1 MVLGAVPK
9 LEFGNEKTMSES
21 QVPVSD
27 SGKVD
32 ADLIERCRGGDAEAW
47 DALFDKYYPVAAR
60 FVFQLSADFNH
71 EDTEEICQE
80 TFLAVV
86 RNLASFQGKS
96 SFQTWLLRVA
106 ANKAMDFRGKS
117 RAEKRGGSM
126 VHFSLDGA
134 GERLDPPSRC
144 PAPDTL
150 LVNAETSRLIRQS
163 LDQLD
168 DACRE
173 IIELRYYG
181 DLSYAEIATELR
193 LNPKTVSSRLS
204 KCLDRLCLI
213 AKKMFPP
220 EHSFAV

>member
-1 MVLGAVPK
+1 
-9 LEFGNEKTMSES
+9 MSER
-21 QVPVSD
+21 QVAISD
-27 SGKVD
+27 AGVADS
-32 ADLIERCRGGDAEAW
+32 DLIARCRAGEAEAW

-71 EDTEEICQE
+71 EDTEGICQE

-106 ANKAMDFRGKS
+106 ANKALDFRGKS

-134 GERLDPPSRC
+134 HESGQLDPPSGC
-144 PAPDTL
+144 PGPDTV

-168 DACRE
+168 DPCRQ

-181 DLSYAEIATELR
+181 DLSYSEIAAELR

-204 KCLDRLCLI
+204 KCLDRLCVI
-213 AKKMFPP
+213 AKKIFPS
-220 EHSFAV
+220 ERLFTV

>member
-1 MVLGAVPK
+1 MSDHRAPVPDP
-9 LEFGNEKTMSES
+9 GR
-21 QVPVSD
+21 
-27 SGKVD
+27 VD
-32 ADLIERCRGGDAEAW
+32 AGLIERCREGNADAW

-60 FVFQLSADFNH
+60 FVFQLSADFCH

-86 RNLASFQGKS
+86 RNLGSFQGKS
-96 SFQTWLLRVA
+96 SFQTWLLRIA

-117 RAEKRGGSM
+117 RAEKRGGSF

-134 GERLDPPSRC
+134 DEREQIDLPSRG
-144 PAPDTL
+144 PGPDAL
-150 LVNAETSRLIRQS
+150 LANAETSRLVRQS

-168 DACRE
+168 DDCRE

-181 DLSYAEIATELR
+181 DLSYEEIALELS

-204 KCLDRLCLI
+204 KCLDRLGAI
-213 AKKMFPP
+213 AKEIFPSAN
-220 EHSFAV
+220 SFAV

>member
-1 MVLGAVPK
+1 
-9 LEFGNEKTMSES
+9 MSEP
-21 QVPVSD
+21 QVAVSKP
-27 SGKVD
+27 GMAD
-32 ADLIERCRGGDAEAW
+32 ADLIARCRAGEAEAW

-60 FVFQLSADFNH
+60 FVFQLSADFSH

-134 GERLDPPSRC
+134 REHGEIDPPSRC
-144 PAPDTL
+144 PGPDAL

-168 DACRE
+168 DPCRE

-181 DLSYAEIATELR
+181 DLSYSEIASELR

-204 KCLDRLCLI
+204 KCLDRLGLI
-213 AKKMFPP
+213 AKKIFPP

>member
-1 MVLGAVPK
+1 MSEPRVAVP
-9 LEFGNEKTMSES
+9 
-21 QVPVSD
+21 D
-27 SGKVD
+27 SGKAD
-32 ADLIERCRGGDAEAW
+32 AELIERCRGGDADAW

-106 ANKAMDFRGKS
+106 TNKAMDFRGRS
-117 RAEKRGGSM
+117 RAEKRGGSI
-126 VHFSLDGA
+126 VHLSLDGA
-134 GERLDPPSRC
+134 REHLDLPSRS
-144 PAPDTL
+144 PGPDAL
-150 LVNAETSRLIRQS
+150 LVNAETSRLVRQS

-168 DACRE
+168 DPCRE

-193 LNPKTVSSRLS
+193 LNPRTVSSRLS
-204 KCLDRLCLI
+204 KCLDRLCMI
-213 AKKMFPP
+213 AKKIFPP